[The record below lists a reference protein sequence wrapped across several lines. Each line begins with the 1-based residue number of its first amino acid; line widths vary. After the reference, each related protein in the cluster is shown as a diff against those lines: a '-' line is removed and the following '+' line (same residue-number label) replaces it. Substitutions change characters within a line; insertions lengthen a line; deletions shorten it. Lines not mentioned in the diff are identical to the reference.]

1 MNTIEKMR
9 LLVAE
14 LLGTMLLVI
23 IGCGSIAQ
31 FKLNSGSFS
40 DVGIGFGLGAAV
52 GILVSMPVSGGHI
65 NPAVT
70 GKNFNN

>member
-1 MNTIEKMR
+1 MNTIDKMR

-14 LLGTMLLVI
+14 LLGTMILVI

-31 FKLNSGSFS
+31 AKVNLNPYSSM
-40 DVGIGFGLGAAV
+40 DIGIGFGLGTV
-52 GILVSMPVSGGHI
+52 LGILVSMPVSGGHI

-70 GKNFNN
+70 GKRE